1 MVRYIIVFLLLIG
14 FGAMLYPLVAE
25 FQSPDQLP
33 EVASVYAHEG
43 PQEIGAANLVTAVV
57 VTYRGLDTLGEVTIL
72 FLSATIVAFMLKLAQ
87 KNRPSRTIRPVSEIL
102 QTASKVLTPAIFLL
116 GVYVFIHGHLTPGGG
131 FQGGAILA
139 SGFVL
144 MLLAKPDLRWNK
156 TLIHAVESISGFAFV
171 FIGILGMVYAGG
183 FLDNSLLAL
192 GTFGTLLSAGVIPL
206 IYLFI
211 GLKVGAELASI
222 VGNLQESQNQIV

>member
-1 MVRYIIVFLLLIG
+1 MVRYIIVLLLLIG
-14 FGAMLYPLVAE
+14 FGAMLYPLVVE
-25 FQSPDQLP
+25 FQSPEKLP
-33 EVASVYAHEG
+33 EVASVYARQG
-43 PQEIGAANLVTAVV
+43 PGEVGAANLVTAVV

-72 FLSATIVAFMLKLAQ
+72 FLSAAIVAFMLKMAQ
-87 KNRPSRTIRPVSEIL
+87 ENKQSRTFHPVSEIL
-102 QTASKVLTPAIFLL
+102 QTGSKVLTPAVFLL

-156 TLIHAVESISGFAFV
+156 NLIHTVESISGFAFV
-171 FIGILGMVYAGG
+171 FIGILGIIYAGG

-192 GTFGTLLSAGVIPL
+192 GTFGTVLSAGAIPL

-222 VGNLQESQNQIV
+222 VGNLQESQNQTV